1 MKIILIN
8 TNSVYQG
15 EITKDKPVHQGE
27 ITKNK
32 PNKSQMKQPVTDQ
45 PNCQVIIVNNITT
58 SNVSCSIDEWKADI
72 PYTRY
77 YMSKYKINQQKWTKQ
92 NSLCNSQK
100 YFWFDFETLK
110 NVKIV

>member
-45 PNCQVIIVNNITT
+45 PNC
-58 SNVSCSIDEWKADI
+58 
-72 PYTRY
+72 
-77 YMSKYKINQQKWTKQ
+77 
-92 NSLCNSQK
+92 
-100 YFWFDFETLK
+100 
-110 NVKIV
+110 